1 MKWTPNVTWKV
12 QLTYHT
18 HPRVLNFILDVSYDS
33 LVFESY
39 VNFKRSKFSCK
50 HTFES
55 DFKLKA
61 LMKRLPRDAI
71 FCNEFKVHY
80 MFIWIISSAFHTM
93 LLFIILYKDAKAW
106 KGLDASIEKY
116 ILQHYTEGICETMQQ
131 IANGFI
137 CAFLALPRW
146 SCWARGFGQ
155 NWGIEGGFLN
165 ECTSQVPTFLNN
177 LTKFA
182 TKNNDKPHQQEKSL
196 PKVNWGLQ

>member
-1 MKWTPNVTWKV
+1 MNSQCYLKSAIDISHPSKGFKLYTRCIIWFISVWIICKFQEIKIFLQTLWK
-12 QLTYHT
+12 L
-18 HPRVLNFILDVSYDS
+18 
-33 LVFESY
+33 
-39 VNFKRSKFSCK
+39 
-50 HTFES
+50 

-146 SCWARGFGQ
+146 SC
-155 NWGIEGGFLN
+155 
-165 ECTSQVPTFLNN
+165 
-177 LTKFA
+177 
-182 TKNNDKPHQQEKSL
+182 
-196 PKVNWGLQ
+196 